1 MNEELVPYHNA
12 INKQDRQLI
21 TRTEDHFNH
30 YYCRMST
37 LSKETLQK
45 LKSEPEGPIDKLII
59 GVPSYRVLDD
69 PRRMLNYS
77 YLPALKVIDETQS
90 FAQLSQERK

>member
-1 MNEELVPYHNA
+1 
-12 INKQDRQLI
+12 
-21 TRTEDHFNH
+21 
-30 YYCRMST
+30 MST

-90 FAQLSQERK
+90 FAQLSKERR